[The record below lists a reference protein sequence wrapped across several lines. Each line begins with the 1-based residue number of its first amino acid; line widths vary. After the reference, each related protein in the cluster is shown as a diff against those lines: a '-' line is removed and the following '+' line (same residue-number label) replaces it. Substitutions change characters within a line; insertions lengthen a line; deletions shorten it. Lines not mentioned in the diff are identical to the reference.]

1 MVTTETKT
9 EIKGLL
15 PEALEET
22 LAERGFQ
29 RFRGRQIA
37 HWMYGRG
44 TTRFE
49 EMTNLSLSARERLS
63 EELSILS
70 LERVTAEE
78 ASDGSA
84 IKFLF
89 QMPDGRRVES
99 VLMREGKR
107 RTLCVSSQVGCPL
120 DCTFC
125 ATGKMGLIRNLTPG
139 EIIDQVIQARKH
151 LTDRGDDLTNVV
163 MMGMGEPL
171 LNLDAVSVAT
181 RLMNLD
187 YGPGISNR
195 RITVS
200 TAGHVPGIRKLIEKG
215 QKVMLAVS
223 LNATT
228 DDERNAIMPIN
239 RKWPIEALL
248 DAAAD
253 YQVFNGRR
261 ITFEYVLLGGLNDT
275 VEHARQLVDLVRRIP
290 SKVNVIPWN
299 PIDGEDYAR
308 PPEDRI
314 RAFVETVANANM
326 TVTVRYSKGTEIT
339 AGCGQLYQKWDEN

>member
-1 MVTTETKT
+1 MVVKETKT

-15 PEALEET
+15 PADLEDT
-22 LAERGFQ
+22 LAEHGFE

-44 TTRFE
+44 TTDFQ
-49 EMTNLSLSARERLS
+49 EMTNLSLTARDELAERM
-63 EELSILS
+63 SILN
-70 LERVTAEE
+70 LGRVTTEE

-89 QMPDGRRVES
+89 EMPDGRRIES
-99 VLMREGKR
+99 VLMREGRR

-120 DCTFC
+120 DCSFC
-125 ATGKMGLIRNLTPG
+125 ATGKMGLLRNLTPG
-139 EIIDQVIQARKH
+139 EIIDQVIQARKY
-151 LTDRGDDLTNVV
+151 LTNRGDDLTNVV

-171 LNLDAVSVAT
+171 LNLDAVTVAT
-181 RLMNLD
+181 HLMNLD
-187 YGPGISNR
+187 YGPSISNR

-200 TAGHVPGIRKLIEKG
+200 TAGHVPGIHKLIDNG

-228 DDERNAIMPIN
+228 DALRDEIMPIN
-239 RKWPIEALL
+239 KRWPIKDLL
-248 DAAAD
+248 KAASD

-261 ITFEYVLLGGLNDT
+261 ITFEYVLLGGVNDT
-275 VEHARQLVDLVRRIP
+275 VEEARALVKLLHRIP

-299 PIDGEDYAR
+299 PIDGEDYER
-308 PPEDRI
+308 PDERTI
-314 RAFVETVANANM
+314 HAFVQAIADAQM

-339 AGCGQLYQKWDEN
+339 AGCGQLYQKFERN